1 MGKLVVGAVLLA
13 LLVGLIDTGLDEFF
27 ALDACM
33 QTGLGSDVCEG
44 R

>member
-1 MGKLVVGAVLLA
+1 MGRLVVGAVLLA
-13 LLVGLIDTGLDEFF
+13 LLVGLVNAGLDEFF

-33 QTGLGSDVCEG
+33 QTGLGTDVCEG

>member
-1 MGKLVVGAVLLA
+1 MGKLVAGVVLLA
-13 LLVGLIDTGLDEFF
+13 LLVGLIDAGLDEFF

-33 QTGLGSDVCEG
+33 QTGLGTDVCEG